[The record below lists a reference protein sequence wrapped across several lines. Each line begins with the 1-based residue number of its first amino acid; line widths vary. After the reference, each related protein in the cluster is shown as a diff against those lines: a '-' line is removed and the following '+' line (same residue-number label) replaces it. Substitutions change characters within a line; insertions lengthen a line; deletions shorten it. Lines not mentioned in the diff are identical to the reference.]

1 MCISIQ
7 GTLLLVSAVNQADQ
21 EDEREGL
28 EREGLKME
36 GLKRRVWD

>member
-28 EREGLKME
+28 EREGLKGMQ
-36 GLKRRVWD
+36 LH

>member
-1 MCISIQ
+1 LHGVI
-7 GTLLLVSAVNQADQ
+7 NQTDL